1 MRKAIIAATL
11 GSLVL
16 AAPAAHANEWE
27 GLAAGLAGAVIT
39 GAIVASQQP
48 HVVFVPVHHH
58 HVVVRR
64 APPRVIVIHDHAPV
78 QASVP
83 AGLVGDHGGL

>member
-39 GAIVASQQP
+39 GAIIASQQP
-48 HVVFVPVHHH
+48 RYVYVPVRHRP
-58 HVVVRR
+58 VAVRHR
-64 APPRVIVIHDHAPV
+64 AAPPRVIVIHDHAPA
-78 QASVP
+78 QVP
-83 AGLVGDHGGL
+83 ASMIGDQGGL